1 MVYKRIC
8 MCMTLQA
15 DINYMTGRG
24 RWMMYDKDAALTYL
38 NKNRML
44 NIGMLQVLHRGTAE
58 ILYACENGVYLRD
71 TVSDAYMLSADDD
84 AMGIEWMNAFES
96 RSYSLMQICNREA
109 AEYAKQKYGFETEL
123 TCVQAVYEGKEA
135 SQPAGLEKE
144 TQRIK
149 ENGRPVCGNGI
160 IQSENSGKLSI
171 CEPDDETME
180 LIASS
185 YDKLSKEELWQIR
198 SLHDLYAGYLGD
210 VCVGFIGSHLEGS
223 MGLLEIFPEYRRRGF
238 AAELERFMIG
248 HMLRQ
253 GLFAFAQIETWNEKS
268 LSLQKK
274 LGLRISEER
283 IYWLF

>member
-1 MVYKRIC
+1 
-8 MCMTLQA
+8 
-15 DINYMTGRG
+15 
-24 RWMMYDKDAALTYL
+24 MMNDKDAALTYL

-58 ILYACENGVYLRD
+58 ILHACENGVYLRD

-84 AMGIEWMNAFES
+84 AMSIEWINAFES
-96 RSYSLMQICNREA
+96 RSYSLMQICSREA

-135 SQPAGLEKE
+135 PQLSGLAADCVE
-144 TQRIK
+144 
-149 ENGRPVCGNGI
+149 
-160 IQSENSGKLSI
+160 SENSGKLSI

>member
-1 MVYKRIC
+1 
-8 MCMTLQA
+8 
-15 DINYMTGRG
+15 
-24 RWMMYDKDAALTYL
+24 MMNDKDAALTYL

-58 ILYACENGVYLRD
+58 ILHACEKGVYLRD
-71 TVSDAYMLSADDD
+71 TVSNAYMLSSDDD
-84 AMGIEWMNAFES
+84 AMGIEWMHAFER
-96 RSYSLMQICNREA
+96 RSYSLMQICSQEA
-109 AEYAKQKYGFETEL
+109 AEYAKKRYGFETEL

-135 SQPAGLEKE
+135 PQ
-144 TQRIK
+144 
-149 ENGRPVCGNGI
+149 
-160 IQSENSGKLSI
+160 NSGKLSI

-185 YDKLSKEELWQIR
+185 YDKLSKDELWQIR
-198 SLHDLYAGYLGD
+198 SLHDLYAGYLD
-210 VCVGFIGSHLEGS
+210 EVCVGFIGSHLEGS

-268 LSLQKK
+268 LSLQNK

-283 IYWLF
+283 IRWLF